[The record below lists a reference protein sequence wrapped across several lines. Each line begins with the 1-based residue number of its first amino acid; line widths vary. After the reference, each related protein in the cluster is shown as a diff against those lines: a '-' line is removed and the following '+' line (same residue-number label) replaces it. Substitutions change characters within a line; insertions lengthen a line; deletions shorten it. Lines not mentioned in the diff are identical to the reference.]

1 MFTERPIFFQNK
13 QGKHI
18 SHPDHISQNKR
29 LEHHLSR
36 KAAKLWL
43 NSLIF
48 LRGYSRKCLMQ
59 SLFDKNPLLI
69 DHKRVDRHE
78 LTIGFG
84 RAALSL

>member
-13 QGKHI
+13 QDKLI

-43 NSLIF
+43 ANLII
-48 LRGYSRKCLMQ
+48 LWGYYQ
-59 SLFDKNPLLI
+59 NI
-69 DHKRVDRHE
+69 
-78 LTIGFG
+78 
-84 RAALSL
+84 